1 MKNGLSILFLSI
13 VLLMAVSYAQVVQ
26 KLLVEHRFSAELVKN
41 VNDDAE
47 ESTQKTSEENAR
59 ETDQDEDPFSI
70 NEVII
75 ISSGSCPFNLKNP
88 NYSFGQLGYYPEI
101 VSPPPQG

>member
-1 MKNGLSILFLSI
+1 MS
-13 VLLMAVSYAQVVQ
+13 VSYIQVVQ
-26 KLLVEHRFSAELVKN
+26 KFMVDHPFSIEVVNN

-47 ESTQKTSEENAR
+47 ENTQKTSEENSR

-70 NEVII
+70 NDAII
-75 ISSGSCPFNLKNP
+75 ISSGSSPFNLKNA

-101 VSPPPQG
+101 VSPPPQA